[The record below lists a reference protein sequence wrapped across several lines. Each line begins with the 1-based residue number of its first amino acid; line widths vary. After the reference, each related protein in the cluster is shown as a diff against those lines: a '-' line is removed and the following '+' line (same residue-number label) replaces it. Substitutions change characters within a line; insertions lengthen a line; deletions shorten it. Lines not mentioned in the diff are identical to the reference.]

1 MDIGR
6 DRDKLKDNALSS
18 IRLGVED
25 FGHGKSDP
33 ARALSAVRNLFS
45 GILLLF
51 KYGIVQA
58 APDPA
63 SGFQLIK
70 GKSKRSEATIGLREI
85 KERFEQVGLKTDW
98 EIVETLQRERND
110 IEHCH
115 PLGAV
120 GGTEKFLADTFPVL
134 RDFITNELHASPS
147 QLLGL
152 TWQTMLKHH
161 AFFIEQRRKCIEAWQ
176 SSPLPDGATQV
187 ALEMQ
192 CERCGSSLV
201 RPSEVDV
208 DGSEWKVEWNYTCEG
223 CSFSARALTRI
234 EETLQGLDVIAE
246 DERPPVEECPECLH
260 RTYVYSRD
268 VCLWCEYALRYLT
281 CAQCG
286 CGLTIDDQR
295 FDGFCRRHAHIR
307 ATDPDWN

>member
-1 MDIGR
+1 MDSGR

-25 FGHGKSDP
+25 FGRGQVDP

-58 APDPA
+58 APDSA
-63 SGFQLIK
+63 NGFQLIQ

-85 KERFEQVGLKTDW
+85 RERFVQVGLETDW
-98 EIVETLQRERND
+98 QIVEALQRERND

-120 GGTEKFLADTFPVL
+120 SGTAKFLADTFPVL
-134 RDFITNELHASPS
+134 RDFITDELHASPL
-147 QLLGL
+147 QLLGP
-152 TWQTMLKHH
+152 TWQTMLAHH
-161 AFFIEQRRKCIEAWQ
+161 AFFIDQRRQCAEAWQ
-176 SSPLPDGATQV
+176 SSPLPEGATKV

-192 CERCGSSLV
+192 CERCLSSLV
-201 RPSEVDV
+201 RPSEADV
-208 DGSEWKVEWNYTCEG
+208 DGSEWQVKRNYTCDG
-223 CSFSARALTRI
+223 CGFSGNALARI
-234 EETLQGLDVIAE
+234 EETLQGLDVINE

-268 VCLWCEYALRYLT
+268 MCLWCEYAPRYLA

-295 FDGFCRRHAHIR
+295 FDGLCRRHANIR
-307 ATDPDWN
+307 ATDPDWD